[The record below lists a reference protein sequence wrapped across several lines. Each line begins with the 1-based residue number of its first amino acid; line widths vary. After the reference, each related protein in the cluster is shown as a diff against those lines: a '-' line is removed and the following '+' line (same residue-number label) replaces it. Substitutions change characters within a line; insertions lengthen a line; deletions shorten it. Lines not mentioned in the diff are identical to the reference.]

1 MAMQSKARQ
10 RDPIDEVTALALE
23 RTSGEDH
30 EIVPAFIVRY
40 YAGTSPGDLA
50 EREVGDLYGA
60 AAAHFNFA
68 RRRMPGEPKIRVYNP
83 QLEQHGWQS
92 THTIAEIVTDDMPF
106 LVDSVRMVLN
116 GRGLTSHL
124 VVHTVIR
131 LRRGQ
136 DTRIAAVL
144 PHDGEAEGSVVE
156 AVIHVEVDRQTE
168 QETLDAMVAELR
180 AALGDVRAAVED
192 WEAMREALRRS
203 IADLESSPPPVEPEA
218 LDEAR
223 AFLEWIGNDHFTFL
237 GYGAYRI
244 EKDGSGERFAPESGA
259 GLGLLRDPDGRA
271 SSEAFLNLPPPRS
284 SAPSRS
290 GGPPHAGEGRRPD
303 LLVLTR
309 ASARSTVHRPSYLDY
324 VGIRQFDADGRVVG
338 ERRFLG
344 LYTSGAYNRVPRDIP
359 LLRRKASEAIERAGY
374 PPNSHDAKALQNI
387 VDTFPRELLFQI
399 SAAELFDTAI
409 GILHLQERQR
419 IRLFVHPDR
428 FGRFYS
434 CIVYV
439 PRDRFSTRIRLVIQ
453 GILEETFGGLDTEL
467 TVHLSE
473 SVLARLYI
481 VIRVDPER
489 PRSYDLAELE
499 RRVRAVSRT
508 WADDL
513 HDALLDHFGEERGT
527 RLFRRYGEAFRAD
540 YRETYSARVAVLDV
554 EKMERMEHGGGIE
567 MSLYRPL
574 EAGEGLLRFKLFQ
587 AGRPVPLSDA
597 LPMLENMGL
606 KVEEE
611 HPSKIKRA
619 GAPRV
624 WLHDFGMLHG
634 EGPEFDPDRVNEAFR
649 EAFARLWSGEV
660 ENDGFNRLVLRAGLG
675 WREIVILRAYCKY
688 LRQAGV
694 TFSQTYMEDALAA
707 NPAVAA
713 MLVELFHAR
722 LDPAGQAEARDADEA
737 GMARLDAALEVMTRI
752 EAALDEVA
760 NLDEDRI
767 LRSYLGVICATLRTN
782 YYQRGPDG
790 SPRPYVSF
798 KLDPHR
804 IPELP
809 EPRPMYEIFVY
820 SPRVEGVHLRG
831 GPVARGGIRWSD
843 RREDFRTEVLGL
855 AKAQMVKNAVI
866 VPVGSKG
873 GFVPKKMPVNAGR
886 EAVQAEGVAC
896 YRTFIRGLLDV
907 TDNLVAGEVVPP
919 ADVVRHDADDPYLVV
934 AADKGTATFSDIAN
948 ALAGEYGFWLGD
960 AFASGGSQGYD
971 HKGMAITARGGWES
985 VKRHFRALGVDSQST
1000 GFTVVG
1006 IGDMAGDVFGNGM
1019 LLSRHVRLVGAF
1031 NHMHVFIDPDPD
1043 PETTF
1048 RERERLFALPRSTWD
1063 DFDRSVLSAGGGV
1076 YPRSAKSIP
1085 LSPEAREALAV
1096 ETESLTPN
1104 ELIAAMLKAPVDLLW
1119 NGGIGTY
1126 VKSRRESHADV
1137 GDRANDVVRVNGDEL
1152 RCRIVGEGGN
1162 LGFTQLGRIE
1172 FAAGGGRV
1180 NTDAIDNS
1188 GGVDCSD
1195 HEVNIKILLN
1205 EVVSGGDMTG
1215 KQRDRLLSEM
1225 TDEVAALVLRN
1236 NYLQTQALSVAASQA
1251 SSMLEVH
1258 SRLIRRLER
1267 DGALD
1272 RSIEFLPGADEIAE
1286 RLAAHGGLFTPELS
1300 VLIAYVKIGLFQRL
1314 LASTLPGEPFVANEL
1329 RAYFPSPLRER
1340 HAGLMP
1346 GHRLAREIVGTLVAN
1361 EMVNRGGITFA
1372 FRLGEETGADDADIA
1387 RAYLVARE
1395 VYGMNGTWD
1404 AIEALDNVVGA
1415 EVQVSMLRETR
1426 KLVERAARWL
1436 LRNRPRPLDV
1446 ERDVD
1451 HFAAGVA
1458 ALRRGLPDLV
1468 ADASRAAID
1477 SAAGRLVERGVPEGL
1492 ALEVAGGND
1501 VFSALDVVEV
1511 AKGAGITVEAA
1522 AAVYFTLGE
1531 KLDLRWLRDEIAAL
1545 PRENRWQA
1553 LSRAALRD
1561 DLYAQLSALTSD
1573 AFAARPR
1580 RDGPGRPRR
1589 RLAGA
1594 EPDPGGPLPA
1604 DPRRPGERGTYGL
1617 SRCSRSRLER
1627 SAPCAWRNKLVSCI
1641 TFLPIQT
1648 FTAQNMGGF
1657 RPKQR
1662 VAQVHCQ

>member
-1 MAMQSKARQ
+1 MTARSKAWQ
-10 RDPIDEVTALALE
+10 SEPADAVTALSRE
-23 RTSGEDH
+23 RASGEDH
-30 EIVPAFIVRY
+30 EVVPAFVGRY
-40 YAGTSPGDLA
+40 YAGTSPDDLA

-60 AAAHFNFA
+60 AAAHFNLA
-68 RRRMPGEPKIRVYNP
+68 RRRPPGEPKVRVYNP
-83 QLEQHGWQS
+83 RLERHGWQS
-92 THTIAEIVTDDMPF
+92 THTIVEIVTDDMPF

-124 VVHTVIR
+124 VVHPVMRIH
-131 LRRGQ
+131 RGE
-136 DTRIAAVL
+136 DTRIDAVL
-144 PHDGEAEGSVVE
+144 SHDGESEGSVVE
-156 AVIHVEVDRQTE
+156 ALIHVEVDRQTE
-168 QETLDAMVAELR
+168 QETLDALAAEVR
-180 AALGDVRAAVED
+180 SALGDVRATVED
-192 WEAMREALRRS
+192 WEAMRDALRRS
-203 IADLESSPPPVEPEA
+203 ISDLQSSPPPVEPGE

-223 AFLEWIGNDHFTFL
+223 AFLEWIEDNHFTFL
-237 GYGAYRI
+237 GYGAYRAG
-244 EKDGSGERFAPESGA
+244 KDGSDKRLSPEPGA
-259 GLGLLRDPDGRA
+259 GLGLLRDAGGRA
-271 SSEAFLNLPPPRS
+271 SEAFSNLPPPRS
-284 SAPSRS
+284 GGPTRGS
-290 GGPPHAGEGRRPD
+290 GPPHDGEKRHPE

-324 VGIRQFDADGRVVG
+324 VGIRQFDEEGRVIG

-344 LYTSGAYNRVPRDIP
+344 LYTSAAYNRVPRDIP
-359 LLRRKASEAIERAGY
+359 LLRRKASEAIERAGH

-387 VDTFPRELLFQI
+387 IDTFPRELLFQI
-399 SAAELFDTAI
+399 PAGELFEI
-409 GILHLQERQR
+409 SLGILHLQERQR

-439 PRDRFSTRIRLVIQ
+439 PRDRFSTQVRLVIQ
-453 GILEETFGGLDTEL
+453 GILEETFGGVDTEL

-481 VIRVDPER
+481 VIRIDPRR
-489 PRSYDLAELE
+489 PTSYDVAELE
-499 RRVRAVSRT
+499 QRVHAVSRT

-513 HDALLDHFGEERGT
+513 HDALLDHFGEEQGS

-540 YRETYSARVAVLDV
+540 YRETYSARIAVLDV
-554 EKMERMEHGGGIE
+554 EKMERIEHDGGIE

-574 EAGEGLLRFKLFQ
+574 EAGEELLRFKLFKV
-587 AGRPVPLSDA
+587 GRPVSLSDA

-606 KVEEE
+606 TVEEE

-624 WLHDFGMLHG
+624 WLHDFGMHHG
-634 EGPEFDPDRVNEAFR
+634 EGPEFDPDRVNETFR
-649 EAFARLWSGEV
+649 KAFARVWSGEV

-694 TFSQTYMEDALAA
+694 TFSQAYMEDALAA
-707 NPAVAA
+707 NPAIAA

-722 LDPAGQAEARDADEA
+722 LDPARQEGAPAADEA
-737 GMARLDAALEVMTRI
+737 GMERLDASLEVMTRI

-767 LRSYLGVICATLRTN
+767 LRSYIGVIRATLRTN
-782 YYQRGPDG
+782 YFQCDSGG
-790 SPRPYVSF
+790 SPKSYVSF

-873 GFVPKKMPVNAGR
+873 GFVPKQMPANAGR
-886 EAVQAEGVAC
+886 EAVQAEGIAC
-896 YRTFIRGLLDV
+896 YRTFIRGMLDV
-907 TDNLVAGEVVPP
+907 TDNLAAGKVVPP
-919 ADVVRHDADDPYLVV
+919 PDVVRHDGDDPYLVV

-1006 IGDMAGDVFGNGM
+1006 IGDMAGDVFGNAM
-1019 LLSRHVRLVGAF
+1019 LLSRHIRLVGAF

-1043 PETTF
+1043 PEATF

-1063 DFDRSVLSAGGGV
+1063 DFDRSVLSPGGGIH
-1076 YPRSAKSIP
+1076 PRSAKTIR
-1085 LSPEAREALAV
+1085 LSPEARRALGV
-1096 ETESLTPN
+1096 ETGSLTPN

-1137 GDRANDVVRVNGDEL
+1137 GDRANDVVRINGDEL

-1286 RLAAHGGLFTPELS
+1286 RLAAHDGLFTPELS
-1300 VLIAYVKIGLFQRL
+1300 VLIACVKIGLFQHL
-1314 LASTLPGEPFVANEL
+1314 LASTLPDEPFVANEL
-1329 RAYFPSPLRER
+1329 RAYFPSALRER
-1340 HAGLMP
+1340 YAGLMP

-1395 VYGMNGTWD
+1395 VYGMNGAWD

-1415 EVQVSMLRETR
+1415 EVQISMLRETR

-1446 ERDVD
+1446 ERDIG
-1451 HFAAGVA
+1451 HFAAGTA
-1458 ALRRGLPDLV
+1458 ALRRGLRDL
-1468 ADASRAAID
+1468 ATDASRAAID
-1477 SAAGRLVERGVPEGL
+1477 SGASRLVERGVPEAL
-1492 ALEVAGGND
+1492 ALEVASGND
-1501 VFSALDVVEV
+1501 LFSALDVVEV
-1511 AKGAGITVEAA
+1511 AKGAGISVEEAA
-1522 AAVYFTLGE
+1522 SVYFALSE

-1573 AFAARPR
+1573 ALRLDAGEATPAGRIDAWLEQNRIPVARCR
-1580 RDGPGRPRR
+1580 QILGDLESAGRTDFTM
-1589 RLAGA
+1589 LSVAM
-1594 EPDPGGPLPA
+1594 
-1604 DPRRPGERGTYGL
+1604 GEIRAL
-1617 SRCSRSRLER
+1617 R
-1627 SAPCAWRNKLVSCI
+1627 
-1641 TFLPIQT
+1641 QT
-1648 FTAQNMGGF
+1648 E
-1657 RPKQR
+1657 
-1662 VAQVHCQ
+1662 